1 MAGFAKKIGP
11 ALCAGLALSAVEAM
25 ASTDSSWELEA
36 LTQATQASPS
46 TPEGRL
52 GAMGDYVV
60 GSQKAS
66 QSMAH
71 SWYRLSERMT
81 IKGEALLSI
90 YEREGLGEFIKTQ
103 ASGSSG
109 AGACYT
115 ACYGNCYGN
124 CYSNCYGN
132 CHGADS

>member
-1 MAGFAKKIGP
+1 MDAMKKIGP

-25 ASTDSSWELEA
+25 AATDTSWEIEPLA
-36 LTQATQASPS
+36 RAGKVDPS
-46 TPEGRL
+46 TQQGRL
-52 GAMGDYVV
+52 SAIGDHVV
-60 GSQKAS
+60 AGPKAS
-66 QSMAH
+66 QTMAH
-71 SWYRLSERMT
+71 SWHRLAQRAT
-81 IKGEALLSI
+81 VGGVPLLEI
-90 YEREGLGEFIKTQ
+90 YEREGLGEFIKAQ
-103 ASGSSG
+103 SSGSVG

>member
-1 MAGFAKKIGP
+1 MSNLVKKIGP

-25 ASTDSSWELEA
+25 ASTDSAWELES
-36 LTQATQASPS
+36 LTQATQVDPASDH
-46 TPEGRL
+46 GRL
-52 GAMGDYVV
+52 GAIGDHVV
-60 GSQKAS
+60 GGPKAS

-71 SWYRLSERMT
+71 AWYRLSERMT
-81 IKGEALLSI
+81 LGGEPLLAI
-90 YEREGLGEFIKTQ
+90 YEKEGLGEFIKTQ
-103 ASGSSG
+103 AAGSAG

>member
-1 MAGFAKKIGP
+1 MSNLVKKIGP

-25 ASTDSSWELEA
+25 ASIESSWSIEGLANAERA
-36 LTQATQASPS
+36 NVASES
-46 TPEGRL
+46 GRL
-52 GAMGDYVV
+52 EGLGEHVV
-60 GSQKAS
+60 AGPKAS

-81 IKGEALLSI
+81 LGGESLLAI
-90 YEREGLGEFIKTQ
+90 YEKEGLGEFIKTQ
-103 ASGSSG
+103 ASGSAG
-109 AGACYT
+109 AGACYA

>member
-1 MAGFAKKIGP
+1 MDFAKKIGP
-11 ALCAGLALSAVEAM
+11 ALCAGLALSAVESM
-25 ASTDSSWELEA
+25 ASTDTSWELEN
-36 LTQATQASPS
+36 LTQALVADPGSDQ
-46 TPEGRL
+46 GRL
-52 GAMGDYVV
+52 SSIGDYVV
-60 GSQKAS
+60 SGPKAS

-81 IKGEALLSI
+81 IGGEPLLAI
-90 YEREGLGEFIKTQ
+90 YEREGLGAFIKT
-103 ASGSSG
+103 AGTGSAG
-109 AGACYT
+109 VGACYT